1 VLIVDDTPNVADSL
15 ALLLE
20 TLGAKTRV
28 AYSGAQGLAACAE
41 FEPQFIFLD
50 LGMPEMDDFE
60 TARRVRELPA
70 GRRVIVIALTGWGG
84 QEIKQEVEKTGFDR
98 HLVKP
103 VNIEEV
109 ETLLFSPSAEPGASV
124 SFKSV

>member
-1 VLIVDDTPNVADSL
+1 MA
-15 ALLLE
+15 
-20 TLGAKTRV
+20 
-28 AYSGAQGLAACAE
+28 
-41 FEPQFIFLD
+41 
-50 LGMPEMDDFE
+50 
-60 TARRVRELPA
+60 RELPA